1 MHNYLHLYIYE
12 YYCYCELQSLNIF
25 LEMLCG
31 INDIDTILVRVR
43 LSILENEMAYNREM
57 DKMLVAFKKRALWP
71 DYFLM
76 DDKSL
81 IEQTLSK
88 CKQEFV

>member
-1 MHNYLHLYIYE
+1 MDDMNA
-12 YYCYCELQSLNIF
+12 
-25 LEMLCG
+25 
-31 INDIDTILVRVR
+31 ILVKVR
-43 LSILENEMAYNREM
+43 ISILENEMAYNKEM

-88 CKQEFV
+88 CKCYITEILTLYDSQVYLMLCKRFIRN

>member
-1 MHNYLHLYIYE
+1 
-12 YYCYCELQSLNIF
+12 
-25 LEMLCG
+25 MLCG
-31 INDIDTILVRVR
+31 INDIDAILVRVR

-57 DKMLVAFKKRALWP
+57 DKMLIAFKKRALWP

-88 CKQEFV
+88 CENELFLMINNFVVDILL

>member
-1 MHNYLHLYIYE
+1 MNF
-12 YYCYCELQSLNIF
+12 SLEI
-25 LEMLCG
+25 LCG
-31 INDIDTILVRVR
+31 IDDIDAILVKVR
-43 LSILENEMAYNREM
+43 MSILENEMAYNREM
-57 DKMLVAFKKRALWP
+57 EKMLVAFKKRALWP

-88 CKQEFV
+88 RKRYFNLISIDNIISLL

>member
-1 MHNYLHLYIYE
+1 MD
-12 YYCYCELQSLNIF
+12 
-25 LEMLCG
+25 
-31 INDIDTILVRVR
+31 DIDAILIKVRM
-43 LSILENEMAYNREM
+43 SILENEMAYNREM
-57 DKMLVAFKKRALWP
+57 EKMLVAFKKRALWP

-88 CKQEFV
+88 RE

>member
-1 MHNYLHLYIYE
+1 ME
-12 YYCYCELQSLNIF
+12 A
-25 LEMLCG
+25 
-31 INDIDTILVRVR
+31 ILIKVRI
-43 LSILENEMAYNREM
+43 SILENEMAYNKEM
-57 DKMLVAFKKRALWP
+57 EKMLVAFKKRALWP

-88 CKQEFV
+88 REYESDHDLRRPWDVSEKNPTQIDHKISIGVRIPRAPK

>member
-1 MHNYLHLYIYE
+1 MPEI
-12 YYCYCELQSLNIF
+12 
-25 LEMLCG
+25 LCG
-31 INDIDTILVRVR
+31 IDDIDAILVKVR
-43 LSILENEMAYNREM
+43 MSILENEMAYNSEM
-57 DKMLVAFKKRALWP
+57 EKMLVAFKKRALWP

-88 CKQEFV
+88 RERHFNLINIDNIISFL

>member
-1 MHNYLHLYIYE
+1 MKLLF
-12 YYCYCELQSLNIF
+12 F
-25 LEMLCG
+25 LEILCG
-31 INDIDTILVRVR
+31 IDDIDAILVKVR
-43 LSILENEMAYNREM
+43 ISILENEMAYNREM
-57 DKMLVAFKKRALWP
+57 EKMLVTFKKRALWP

-88 CKQEFV
+88 CR

>member
-1 MHNYLHLYIYE
+1 M
-12 YYCYCELQSLNIF
+12 
-25 LEMLCG
+25 
-31 INDIDTILVRVR
+31 
-43 LSILENEMAYNREM
+43 SILENEMAYNREM
-57 DKMLVAFKKRALWP
+57 EKMLVAFKKRALWP

-88 CKQEFV
+88 RERYFNSINGYILHFIVVV

>member
-1 MHNYLHLYIYE
+1 M
-12 YYCYCELQSLNIF
+12 
-25 LEMLCG
+25 LEILCG
-31 INDIDTILVRVR
+31 IDDIDAILVKVR
-43 LSILENEMAYNREM
+43 MSILENEMAYNREM
-57 DKMLVAFKKRALWP
+57 EKMLVAFKKRALWP

-88 CKQEFV
+88 RERYFNLINIDNIISLL